1 MRTPMILALLLTTAF
16 AHAGEQKRELPAFN
30 AIHSKGAVNMVVQVG
45 QAQSVRVTGD
55 DKFIGQ
61 VAMKVVGGE
70 LVITIDNEKNVRF
83 KSDSK
88 IFVTM
93 PALKAF
99 RVEGAGLAE
108 LNNILGD
115 RMDIQFEGAGRLVA
129 NGKVKMLK
137 LNAQGV
143 GDIDTKAL
151 LAQHANVNFEGIGR
165 VKVYASERL
174 DATVEGMG
182 SLNYYGNPKT
192 VNKTAEGI
200 GSVKAGD

>member
-16 AHAGEQKRELPAFN
+16 AHAAEQKRDLPAFD
-30 AIHSKGAVNMVVQVG
+30 AISSKGAINMIVQVG

-70 LVITIDNEKNVRF
+70 LVVTIDNEKNVRF
-83 KSDSK
+83 KKDSK
-88 IFVTM
+88 ILVTL

-108 LNNILGD
+108 LNNISGD

-143 GDIDTKAL
+143 GEIDTKAL

-200 GSVKAGD
+200 GRVKAGD